1 MAQHSTAGA
10 LFSSADGTW
19 SVVVMDG
26 RLGLSSGA
34 STMHVP
40 VEGPLRWER
49 DGEELSFDQARGE
62 VPAELHG
69 WLALIAVIALR
80 ECLGGLILAVALP
93 PGEQDWAGLADRAGP
108 LSAWMTG
115 LADLEGIDVPA
126 LPPGVD
132 DGFGGVAAPSTI

>member
-1 MAQHSTAGA
+1 MAQRSTAGA
-10 LFSSADGTW
+10 LVSSADGSW

-26 RLGLSSGA
+26 RLALSDGG

-40 VEGPLRWER
+40 VEGPLRWKR
-49 DGEELSFDQARGE
+49 DREELSFDQALGE

-69 WLALIAVIALR
+69 WLALAAVIALR
-80 ECLGGLILAVALP
+80 QCLGGLILAVALP
-93 PGEQDWAGLADRAGP
+93 PGEQDWCGLADRSGP
-108 LSAWMTG
+108 LSAWMNG

-132 DGFGGVAAPSTI
+132 DGFGAVAALPTA

>member
-1 MAQHSTAGA
+1 MAQQSTGRA

-19 SVVVMDG
+19 SVVAMDG
-26 RLGLSSGA
+26 RLGLSDGR

-40 VEGPLRWER
+40 VEGPLRWKR
-49 DGEELSFDQARGE
+49 DGDELSFDQALRE

-69 WLALIAVIALR
+69 WLALAAVIALR
-80 ECLGGLILAVALP
+80 QCLGGLVLAVALP
-93 PGEQDWAGLADRAGP
+93 PEEQNWFGLADRSGP
-108 LSAWMTG
+108 LSAWING

-132 DGFGGVAAPSTI
+132 DGFGVVAEV

>member
-26 RLGLSSGA
+26 RLGLANGG

-40 VEGPLRWER
+40 VDGPLRWER
-49 DGEELSFDQARGE
+49 DGEELSFDRALGE
-62 VPAELHG
+62 VPTELHG

-80 ECLGGLILAVALP
+80 QCLGGLILAVALP
-93 PGEQDWAGLADRAGP
+93 PGEQDWAGLAGRSGP
-108 LSAWMTG
+108 LSAWMNG
-115 LADLEGIDVPA
+115 LAELEGIDVPA

-132 DGFGGVAAPSTI
+132 DGFGGAAASSTI

>member
-10 LFSSADGTW
+10 LFTSADGSW

-26 RLGLSSGA
+26 RLGLSDGG

-49 DGEELSFDQARGE
+49 GGEKLSFDQALDE

-69 WLALIAVIALR
+69 WLALAAVVALR
-80 ECLGGLILAVALP
+80 QCLGGLVLAVALP
-93 PGEQDWAGLADRAGP
+93 PGEQDWCGLADRSGP
-108 LSAWMTG
+108 LSAWMNG
-115 LADLEGIDVPA
+115 LADLEGIDVPP
-126 LPPGVD
+126 LPPGLD
-132 DGFGGVAAPSTI
+132 DGFGAIAAPL

>member
-10 LFSSADGTW
+10 LFSSDDGTW

-26 RLGLSSGA
+26 RLGLANGGW
-34 STMHVP
+34 TMHVP

-49 DGEELSFDQARGE
+49 DGEELSFNQALAE

-80 ECLGGLILAVALP
+80 QCLGGLTLAVALP
-93 PGEQDWAGLADRAGP
+93 PGEQDWAGLADRSGP
-108 LSAWMTG
+108 LSAWMNG
-115 LADLEGIDVPA
+115 LAELEGIDVPA

-132 DGFGGVAAPSTI
+132 DGFGGVAESSAV

>member
-1 MAQHSTAGA
+1 MAQQSTGRA

-19 SVVVMDG
+19 SVVAMDG
-26 RLGLSSGA
+26 RLGLSDGR

-40 VEGPLRWER
+40 VEGPLRWTR
-49 DGEELSFDQARGE
+49 DGEELSFDQALGE

-69 WLALIAVIALR
+69 WLALAAVIALR
-80 ECLGGLILAVALP
+80 QCLGGLVLAVALP
-93 PGEQDWAGLADRAGP
+93 PGEQNWCGLADRSGP
-108 LSAWMTG
+108 LSAWMNG

-132 DGFGGVAAPSTI
+132 DGFGVVAEV